1 MNLKMT
7 AGGKIGNVMYNMIK
21 KLLKNP
27 EDFDFFQAVR
37 LLEEYVTLENLHIN
51 NTYSLFENEYFRF
64 KHNVSLAFPANEI
77 TKISKQ
83 NSRWEIHTNIMGLI
97 GPTGVL
103 HNHHTALIIERLQHK
118 DSSLCDFLNIFQHR
132 LVSFF
137 YFSWK
142 KNHFYADKQS
152 KNAQILLSLMGQGT
166 PSLQNREN
174 IPDEVMLYYA
184 SYFSRRHPSVSGLEA
199 VLTDYFKVQMRVK
212 NYQKKWMRL
221 SDKEQSQLSCCMNKQ
236 WEKKENKYNQ
246 LGVDAICGQRQLQY
260 QYHFSLVAGPLEI
273 EKFMSFL
280 PDQKNFAL
288 VTSLIRRCAGIEN
301 TFDIK
306 LVLSAKAVPYCKPG
320 DVTSARLGWNTW
332 LKSREFVSDADNT
345 ILYIRSW
352 L

>member
-1 MNLKMT
+1 MHNT
-7 AGGKIGNVMYNMIK
+7 IK

-37 LLEEYVTLENLHIN
+37 LLEEYVSLENLHIN
-51 NTYSLFENEYFRF
+51 NPNSLFEKGIDSTNNQYLRF
-64 KHNVSLAFPANEI
+64 NHNVSLIFPASEI
-77 TKISKQ
+77 AKISKQ
-83 NSRWEIHTNIMGLI
+83 NSRWEINTNIMGLI
-97 GPTGVL
+97 GPTGVM

-118 DSSLCDFLNIFQHR
+118 DSSLRDFLSIFQHR

-152 KNAQILLSLMGQGT
+152 NDAQILLSLMGQGT

-184 SYFSRRHPSVSGLEA
+184 SYFSSRHRSVLGLEA
-199 VLTDYFKVQMRVK
+199 VLTDYFNVQMRVK

-221 SDKEQSQLSCCMNKQ
+221 SDQEQSQLSCCM
-236 WEKKENKYNQ
+236 YNQ
-246 LGVDAICGQRQLQY
+246 LGVDAVCGQRQLQY
-260 QYHFSLVAGPLEI
+260 QYHFSLVVGPLES

-280 PDQKNFAL
+280 PDQKNFTLLTA
-288 VTSLIRRCAGIEN
+288 LIRRCVGIGN

-320 DVTSARLGWNTW
+320 EISSARLGWNTW
-332 LKSREFVSDADNT
+332 LKSREFMSDADNT